1 MISLRKDNT
10 KRSSPKKIRT
20 GNIIQTE
27 KIILRKIH
35 VYTYAYRHVTTKKR
49 GHQFERKKDR
59 RIWREE
65 VEEERGYNYIIMS
78 KIN

>member
-10 KRSSPKKIRT
+10 KCPIPKKIHT

-27 KIILRKIH
+27 KIIFREIH
-35 VYTYAYRHVTTKKR
+35 VHTYTNMHVTMNKR
-49 GHQFERKKDR
+49 GHPFERKQER
-59 RIWREE
+59 RIWKEE
-65 VEEERGYNYIIMS
+65 RERGYNYIIMS